1 MILKLAVVPA
11 IDAVKGISIFTDR
24 GFLYAAAVLHNVKTL
39 G

>member
-11 IDAVKGISIFTDR
+11 IDAVEDIFISTGR
-24 GFLYAAAVLHNVKTL
+24 GLLYTAVVLHNVKTL